1 MTPINRWIAMSFE
14 NKDNSHFDEQQLSL
28 LSPAVIILPNA
39 RTWWAAKSTS
49 CKATAKELKPFFD
62 DRYKSDFKLL
72 NLNQIKAGSTKHRIW
87 IGDILPKFNPK
98 HEGHIAR
105 LEFKLKQE
113 FVKELMKDE
122 CLTFEQQETYQRVGF
137 ALIEVFGKTIFNT
150 MVGEYNV

>member
-28 LSPAVIILPNA
+28 LSPAVVILPNA

-49 CKATAKELKPFFD
+49 CKATADQIKPFFD
-62 DRYKSDFKLL
+62 DRYKSDFKLR
-72 NLNQIKAGSTKHRIW
+72 NLNQIKAGSIKHRIW

-105 LEFKLKQE
+105 LEFKIKQE